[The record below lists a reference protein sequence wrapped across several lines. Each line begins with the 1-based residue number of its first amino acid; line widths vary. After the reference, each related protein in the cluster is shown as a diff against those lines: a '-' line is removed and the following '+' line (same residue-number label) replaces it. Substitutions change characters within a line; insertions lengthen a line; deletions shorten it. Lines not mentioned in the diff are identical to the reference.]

1 MKPTTKPTT
10 VALTHPRDIL
20 NRHLA
25 QAVKPFAADLRKA
38 AALDRELE
46 KEMLATHPDTAKKEA
61 DQLLERA
68 AAGDSKAEGTLR
80 SAGGT
85 EAFVR
90 AKCAMFDLA
99 RAKHEGAA
107 KASAPLWTKVSAVVI
122 AAINAANGEIQSQWR
137 QACEHLGEPCDL
149 SSWDTYCR
157 NLKTGIERAPFAA
170 ENLRHGAAWQIE
182 SLGLSEV
189 IAE

>member
-1 MKPTTKPTT
+1 MKPTKPTT
-10 VALTHPRDIL
+10 VALNHPREIL
-20 NRHLA
+20 NRQLRD
-25 QAVKPFAADLRKA
+25 AVKPHASALRQA

-46 KEMLATHPDTAKKEA
+46 KEMLATHPDDAKKQA
-61 DQLLERA
+61 NALLEA
-68 AAGDSKAEGTLR
+68 AATGDKRAEETLR

-99 RAKHEGAA
+99 RAKHQGAA
-107 KASAPLWTKVSAVVI
+107 KASAPLWTKVSTAVI
-122 AAINAANGEIQSQWR
+122 AAIESANREIQEQWN
-137 QACEHLGEPCDL
+137 QACEHLGEPSGL
-149 SSWDTYCR
+149 SSWDAHCR
-157 NLKTGIERAPFAA
+157 NLKNGITRAPFAA

-182 SLGLSEV
+182 SLGLAEV

>member
-1 MKPTTKPTT
+1 
-10 VALTHPRDIL
+10 
-20 NRHLA
+20 
-25 QAVKPFAADLRKA
+25 
-38 AALDRELE
+38 
-46 KEMLATHPDTAKKEA
+46 MLATHPDTAKKEA

-85 EAFVR
+85 EAFVK

-107 KASAPLWTKVSAVVI
+107 KATAPLWTKVSAAVLS
-122 AAINAANGEIQSQWR
+122 AIEAANREISDQWKR
-137 QACEHLGEPCDL
+137 TCEHLGEPCDL
-149 SSWDTYCR
+149 SSWDTHCR
-157 NLKTGIERAPFAA
+157 NLRNGIERAPYAA
-170 ENLRHGAAWQIE
+170 ENMRHGAAWQIE
-182 SLGLSEV
+182 SLGLAEV